1 MSSSFNWTLHQI
13 AESIQANYVGSSATI
28 SGISTD
34 TRTIK
39 QGDLFIALRGPN
51 FDAHDFAANAVAQGA
66 TAVMVERQLKLPVP
80 QLIVTDTRLALG
92 QLAAAWRQ
100 QFKIPVIALTGS
112 NGKTTVKEMTAA
124 ICSQRGAVL
133 ATQGNLNN
141 DIGVPL
147 TLLQI
152 NNTHQFAVIELGA
165 NHHGEIEYLTQLVKP
180 DIALINNAGPAHL
193 EGFGSLEGVA
203 KAKGEIYSGLSQEGI
218 AVINADDVYAPLW
231 QQLCTGHKT
240 IRFGIKNPAEVGAKW
255 QIDQFGSQLQLRT
268 PLGEITLRLQ
278 LLGYHNVMNAMA
290 AAAAATAFGFTPE
303 EIKAGLEAV
312 KPVKG
317 RLQLKIGKQ
326 GSRIIDDTYNAN
338 PASFKAAL
346 DVLSVFPGQRFV
358 ALGDMGE
365 LGDAGIP
372 LHQEV
377 GAYAKLAG
385 VQRLYTVGKL
395 ARHAADSFGDVAHAF
410 TEHPQMISALQSD
423 LSSDVTLLVKGSRSM
438 HMEHVV
444 NALTQT
450 EG

>member
-1 MSSSFNWTLHQI
+1 MSSNFNWTLNQI
-13 AESIQANYVGSSATI
+13 AAAVQAKSVGAAATVN
-28 SGISTD
+28 GVSTD
-34 TRTIK
+34 TRSIK

-66 TAVMVERQLKLPVP
+66 TAVMVERQLKIPVP

-92 QLAAAWRQ
+92 KLASAWRM

-124 ICSQRGAVL
+124 ICAQRGAVL

-152 NNTHQFAVIELGA
+152 NHDHHFAVIELGA
-165 NHHGEIEYLTQLVKP
+165 NHHGEIAYLTELTKP
-180 DIALINNAGPAHL
+180 DVALINNAGPAHL

-203 KAKGEIYSGLSQEGI
+203 NAKGEIYAGLSTTGI
-218 AVINADDVYAPLW
+218 AVINADDQFAPVW
-231 QQLCTGHKT
+231 HQLCAGRKT
-240 IRFGIKNPAEVGAKW
+240 ITFGIKNSAQINAKW
-255 QIDQFGSQLQLRT
+255 QIDEFGSQLQLGT
-268 PLGEITLRLQ
+268 PLGEATIRLH

-290 AAAAATAFGFTPE
+290 AAAATTAIGFTPT
-303 EIKAGLEAV
+303 EIKAGLEQV

-317 RLQLKIGKQ
+317 RLQLKVGKQ

-365 LGDAGIP
+365 LGNTGVS

-377 GAYAKLAG
+377 GNYAKLAG
-385 VQRLYTVGKL
+385 VQRLYTVGPL

-410 TEHPQMISALQSD
+410 AEQPQLISALQSD
-423 LSSDVTLLVKGSRSM
+423 LSSEVTLLVKGSRST